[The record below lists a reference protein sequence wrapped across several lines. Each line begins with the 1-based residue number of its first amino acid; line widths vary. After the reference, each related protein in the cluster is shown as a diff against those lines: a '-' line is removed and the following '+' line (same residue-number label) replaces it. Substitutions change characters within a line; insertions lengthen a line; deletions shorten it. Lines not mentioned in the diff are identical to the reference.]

1 MKAQPMSASPAT
13 TIDLR
18 QIEPSAR
25 HPLIFSN
32 YAALLPGQALEIIND
47 HDPAPLNAQFQV
59 RSPGLFSWNYLE
71 QGPQVWRV
79 QIGKTAG
86 ADSAAS
92 SSCCSGGACCG

>member
-1 MKAQPMSASPAT
+1 MKAQYMSAPLAT

-18 QIEPSAR
+18 QIEPFAR
-25 HPLIFSN
+25 HTLIFSS

-59 RSPGLFSWNYLE
+59 RSPGMFSWNYVE
-71 QGPQVWRV
+71 EGPQVWRV
-79 QIGKTAG
+79 QIGKTAD
-86 ADSAAS
+86 AASAAS

>member
-1 MKAQPMSASPAT
+1 MSAPLAT

-18 QIEPSAR
+18 QIEPFAR
-25 HPLIFSN
+25 HTLIFSS

-47 HDPAPLNAQFQV
+47 HDPAPLNAQFQI
-59 RSPGLFSWNYLE
+59 RSPGLFSWNYVE
-71 QGPQVWRV
+71 EGPQVWRV

-86 ADSAAS
+86 EASAAS